1 MSYKEIY
8 QRSIED
14 REGFWREQA
23 KELTWYLFPQT
34 ILSKTD
40 EDLYQWFEDGKLNMS
55 YLCLDYH
62 IEQGRGEQVAIIYD
76 SPATG
81 QVQKFTYN
89 EVKTQVAKLAGV
101 LKSLQVLKGD
111 TVVIYM
117 PMITEFNII
126 NLYYYY
132 C

>member
-8 QRSIED
+8 QRSIQD

-23 KELTWYLFPQT
+23 KELTWYQFPQT

-62 IEQGRGEQVAIIYD
+62 IEQGRGEQVAIILI
-76 SPATG
+76 
-81 QVQKFTYN
+81 VQQLGKFKNSHTM
-89 EVKTQVAKLAGV
+89 KSKL
-101 LKSLQVLKGD
+101 K
-111 TVVIYM
+111 
-117 PMITEFNII
+117 
-126 NLYYYY
+126 
-132 C
+132 